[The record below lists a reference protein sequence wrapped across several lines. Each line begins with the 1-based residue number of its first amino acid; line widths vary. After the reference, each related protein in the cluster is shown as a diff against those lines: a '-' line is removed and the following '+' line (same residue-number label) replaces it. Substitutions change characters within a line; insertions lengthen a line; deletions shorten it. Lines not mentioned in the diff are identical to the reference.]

1 MLQLN
6 VVKNCNKG
14 PKLIY
19 KDITKNSIYK
29 IKNHEI
35 KENLCHA
42 TYPITY
48 QNNYQIFQQSRCP
61 HYVGEACKQI
71 VKVG

>member
-1 MLQLN
+1 MYAPIKRRKKLQQ
-6 VVKNCNKG
+6 G
-14 PKLIY
+14 AKLIY

-48 QNNYQIFQQSRCP
+48 QNNYQILQNKAVVLITWGK
-61 HYVGEACKQI
+61 HVNK
-71 VKVG
+71 